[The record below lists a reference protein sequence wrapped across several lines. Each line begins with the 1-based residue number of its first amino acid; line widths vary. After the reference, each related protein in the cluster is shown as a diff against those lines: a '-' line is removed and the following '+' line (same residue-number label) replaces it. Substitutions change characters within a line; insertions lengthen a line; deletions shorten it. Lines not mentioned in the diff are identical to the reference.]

1 MAGRKGRTRFVGI
14 VPEFVGFVPDGIPTG
29 DTVELAYD
37 ELEVIRLLDFANH
50 GNGYIRTGSFE
61 SC

>member
-37 ELEVIRLLDFANH
+37 ELEVIRLLDLEKM
-50 GNGYIRTGSFE
+50 S
-61 SC
+61 